1 MPRKKKILVVFV
13 RTAKAGGVVLLRAG
27 GPRATAEEWDDLLVG
42 DGSPKR

>member
-1 MPRKKKILVVFV
+1 MPRKKTFLAVFM
-13 RTAKAGGVVLLRAG
+13 RTAKAGGVVLLGAR